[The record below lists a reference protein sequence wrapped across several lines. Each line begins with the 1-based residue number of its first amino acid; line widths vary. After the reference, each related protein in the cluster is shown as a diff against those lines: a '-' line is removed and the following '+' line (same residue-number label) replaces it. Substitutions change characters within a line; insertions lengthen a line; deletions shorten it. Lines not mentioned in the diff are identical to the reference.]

1 MCESVCAALSPS
13 QCAFQ
18 SAFSAQ
24 YVRNAHIPCPY
35 MSTTPSMADQ
45 AFCRQL

>member
-1 MCESVCAALSPS
+1 
-13 QCAFQ
+13 
-18 SAFSAQ
+18 
-24 YVRNAHIPCPY
+24 